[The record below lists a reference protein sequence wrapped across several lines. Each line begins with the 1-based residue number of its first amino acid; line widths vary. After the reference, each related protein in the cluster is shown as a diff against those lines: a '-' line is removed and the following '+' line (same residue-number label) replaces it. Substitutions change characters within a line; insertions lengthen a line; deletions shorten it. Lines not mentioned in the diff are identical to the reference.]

1 MDSRF
6 LKKSP
11 HRYQRPFISL
21 WLWMRSVKNSPD
33 TIENH
38 SYARAPTFGD
48 LGTKSMQQSL
58 NLTPLDT
65 CLYRP
70 SEDALQSASISV

>member
-38 SYARAPTFGD
+38 SYARAPTCW
-48 LGTKSMQQSL
+48 
-58 NLTPLDT
+58 TPLN
-65 CLYRP
+65 
-70 SEDALQSASISV
+70 QSTDPIPRRRMCRKDVPRKSIV